1 MPNYKYKDK
10 MENKSYMVHS
20 SFVNFRAEAQAL
32 LETNILPFWANRMV
46 DYEHGGFYGRI
57 DGHNILYP
65 EAEKGAV
72 LNARILWTFSAACRI
87 LHRMPYRI
95 LAARAMD
102 YILVRFLDQEYGG
115 VFWSLNADGSPLD
128 TKKQTYAIAFTI
140 YGLTEFYRATKDQQA
155 LDAAIRLFEDLETH
169 AYKCENAEI
178 IKSSNYQIFKSPNG
192 YVEALTRDW
201 QPLPDSRLS
210 DKDENCSFSMNTHLH
225 VLEAYTNLYRVL
237 KNVQRDDVQGTKERV
252 ERQLRTLIDIFATRI
267 FDPATGHLL
276 LFFDENWVSLPCAG
290 EELCSIERP
299 VDGRRTIQGGVSF
312 SPGHDIEAAWLLHEA
327 LEVFGDEEL
336 LNQTLPVIHSLA
348 QAAEDGILRESE
360 WWCFAEAVVGYMDQW
375 QMLLDEDPQ
384 EASINYELAQ
394 AAYEFI
400 QNRLLDREHGEW
412 FWSVLPD
419 GTPDRT
425 HDKSGFWKCPYHN
438 SRMCFE
444 IMERLK

>member
-1 MPNYKYKDK
+1 
-10 MENKSYMVHS
+10 MENKSYIVNR

-72 LNARILWTFSAACRI
+72 LNARILWTFASACRI

-102 YILVRFLDQEYGG
+102 YILVRFLDQKYGG

-140 YGLTEFYRATKDQQA
+140 YGLTEFYRATKDQRA

-169 AYKCENAEI
+169 AFQSYMVNG
-178 IKSSNYQIFKSPNG
+178 QMVNG

-201 QPLPDSRLS
+201 QPIADMRLS
-210 DKDENCSFSMNTHLH
+210 EKDENGVFSMNTHLH

-267 FDPATGHLL
+267 FDPATGHLM
-276 LFFDENWVSLPCAG
+276 LFFDESWQPSN
-290 EELCSIERP
+290 
-299 VDGRRTIQGGVSF
+299 THT

-360 WWCFAEAVVGYMDQW
+360 WWCFAEAVVGYIDQW
-375 QMLLDEDPQ
+375 QLLLGEDPQ

-412 FWSVLPD
+412 FWSVLAD
-419 GTPDRT
+419 GTPDLTR
-425 HDKSGFWKCPYHN
+425 DKSGFWKCPYHN

-444 IMERLK
+444 IMERLR